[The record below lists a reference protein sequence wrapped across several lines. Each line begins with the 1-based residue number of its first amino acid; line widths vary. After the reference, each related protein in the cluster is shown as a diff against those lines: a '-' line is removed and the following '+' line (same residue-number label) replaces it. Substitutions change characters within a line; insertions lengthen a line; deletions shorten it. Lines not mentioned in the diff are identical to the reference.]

1 MKRSRQPTPQ
11 PVPANTPIPAD
22 VAALAQRVSSIPPAD
37 VLRAS
42 VAIRDY
48 VSAHPET
55 LDVVRLMG
63 GTADD
68 LVWALLAQ
76 QLSAAVEAQPTEQPK
91 AHIARRPTPLRRRKQ
106 EQ

>member
-1 MKRSRQPTPQ
+1 MPKRSRQPTAQ
-11 PVPANTPIPAD
+11 SVPTDTPIPAD

-63 GTADD
+63 GTPDD

-76 QLSAAVEAQPTEQPK
+76 QLSMEVETQPAPDPISMK
-91 AHIARRPTPLRRRKQ
+91 RRKR
-106 EQ
+106 EPHGHS

>member
-1 MKRSRQPTPQ
+1 MPKRSSRPTRQ
-11 PVPANTPIPAD
+11 PVPANTSIPAD

-48 VSAHPET
+48 VSTYVSAHPET
-55 LDVVRLMG
+55 LDTVALMG
-63 GTADD
+63 GTPDD

-76 QLSAAVEAQPTEQPK
+76 QLSVVVDTQPAPARQP
-91 AHIARRPTPLRRRKQ
+91 IPFRRKQ
-106 EQ
+106 RV